1 MNHLMKKLFFTVPA
15 ALMLCLFCGCGSK
28 NTADRQLQRA
38 AAHAERNDWHK
49 AREVTAKILK
59 KSPRH
64 SNAQLLMAL
73 CLEKN
78 GSLEEAAD
86 LARQAAKLRRS
97 DFAAIYTAAR
107 LTYLATPARRETFD
121 ELEKALL
128 LRPNDLNTLIL
139 LCNCGTEISH
149 PRVIRYLQKLEK
161 TGSPDPALLKF
172 QFGAYYAAGKN
183 HAVAKDYFEQAV
195 KLKPESAELAYAAAT
210 HLDRGGVSTAV
221 LFYQRFLDHPA
232 AKERAMVDTARQR
245 IDYFRN
251 YRR

>member
-1 MNHLMKKLFFTVPA
+1 MKKIMKKLFFIPPA
-15 ALMLCLFCGCGSK
+15 LLMLCLCCSCGNK
-28 NTADRQLQRA
+28 NSADAELQRA

-49 AREVTAKILK
+49 AQEVTAKILK
-59 KSPRH
+59 RSPRH

-86 LARQAAKLRRS
+86 LARQAAKVRRS
-97 DFAAIYTAAR
+97 DFAALYTAAR

-149 PRVIRYLQKLEK
+149 PRVLKYLQKLEK
-161 TGSPDPALLKF
+161 MNPPDPATVQF
-172 QFGAYYAAGKN
+172 QLGAYHAARKN
-183 HAVAKDYFEQAV
+183 LENAANYFLRAVR
-195 KLKPESAELAYAAAT
+195 LKPESVELCYAAAT
-210 HLDRGGVSTAV
+210 HLDRAGSPSAAW
-221 LFYQRFLDHPA
+221 FYNNFLHHPGT
-232 AKERAMVDTARQR
+232 KDRAMVDTARER
-245 IDYFRN
+245 VEYHKKYNR
-251 YRR
+251 